1 MAPVD
6 DTGYN
11 PAAVRFPRTS
21 PASRTMNKQNGVNKV
36 VVGLLV
42 LIALNV
48 ANADDVK
55 ILAADFRSLGTHRWS
70 VNVTLKHG
78 DTGWDHYADR
88 WRVVDDEGN
97 LLGDRV
103 LFHPHVE
110 EQPFTR
116 GLDSVQI
123 PEGTTTVRIEAHDKV
138 HGWSRNPLL
147 VDLSKAGDGRLRV
160 EADQEEFPLNRKR

>member
-6 DTGYN
+6 GTGYN
-11 PAAVRFPRTS
+11 SAAVRFPRTS
-21 PASRTMNKQNGVNKV
+21 PASRTMNKKNGVNTL

-42 LIALNV
+42 LIALDV
-48 ANADDVK
+48 SNADDVK
-55 ILAADFRSLGTHRWS
+55 ILAADFRSLGSHRWS

-78 DTGWDHYADR
+78 DTAWDHYADR

-110 EQPFTR
+110 EQRRARP
-116 GLDSVQI
+116 
-123 PEGTTTVRIEAHDKV
+123 
-138 HGWSRNPLL
+138 
-147 VDLSKAGDGRLRV
+147 AGSSARQRSYCYLHR
-160 EADQEEFPLNRKR
+160 